1 MKSFNLTYAAFLF
14 PAIPLM
20 MLTFGNRLI
29 AISKLIRQMHKDLI
43 DKRKQQSKSASKYLV
58 QIKILSLRLKY
69 VKYMQLFSGIAFII
83 NLLTIL
89 FGMIGSTIA
98 PYLFAIAIVI
108 FSTALIIFLIEI
120 NLSSQALKTHLED
133 LEEKNDSEQL
143 FDQDNEEEDF
153 EIPAFLR
160 RQKF

>member
-20 MLTFGNRLI
+20 MLTFGNRWI

-43 DKRKQQSKSASKYLV
+43 DKRKQQSKSAPKYVV

-69 VKYMQLFSGIAFII
+69 VKYMQLFSGLAFII

-98 PYLFAIAIVI
+98 PYLFAMALVI

-120 NLSSQALKTHLED
+120 NLSSRALKTHLED
-133 LEEKNDSEQL
+133 LEDKKIIFTTLVNFILCFFFLILKN
-143 FDQDNEEEDF
+143 
-153 EIPAFLR
+153 
-160 RQKF
+160 

>member
-1 MKSFNLTYAAFLF
+1 MKSFDLTYAAFLF

-20 MLTFGNRLI
+20 MLTFGNRWI

-43 DKRKQQSKSASKYLV
+43 DKRKQSKSAPKYLV

-89 FGMIGSTIA
+89 FGIIGSIIA
-98 PYLFAIAIVI
+98 PYLFAMAILI
-108 FSTALIIFLIEI
+108 FSIALFIFLIEI
-120 NLSSQALKTHLED
+120 NLSSHALKTHLED
-133 LEEKNDSEQL
+133 LEEKKK
-143 FDQDNEEEDF
+143 
-153 EIPAFLR
+153 
-160 RQKF
+160 KF

>member
-20 MLTFGNRLI
+20 MLTFGNRWI
-29 AISKLIRQMHKDLI
+29 AISKLIRQMHRDLT
-43 DKRKQQSKSASKYLV
+43 DKQKQQSTSAPKYLV

-89 FGMIGSTIA
+89 FGMIGNTIA
-98 PYLFAIAIVI
+98 PYLFAMALLI

-120 NLSSQALKTHLED
+120 YLSSQALKTHLED
-133 LEEKNDSEQL
+133 LEDKN
-143 FDQDNEEEDF
+143 N
-153 EIPAFLR
+153 
-160 RQKF
+160 

>member
-20 MLTFGNRLI
+20 MLTFGNRWI

-43 DKRKQQSKSASKYLV
+43 DKRKQQSKSAPKYLV

-69 VKYMQLFSGIAFII
+69 VKYMQLFSGLAFII

-89 FGMIGSTIA
+89 FGMIGSIIA
-98 PYLFAIAIVI
+98 PIYLLWLINFFNCIVY
-108 FSTALIIFLIEI
+108 FSY
-120 NLSSQALKTHLED
+120 
-133 LEEKNDSEQL
+133 
-143 FDQDNEEEDF
+143 
-153 EIPAFLR
+153 
-160 RQKF
+160 

>member
-20 MLTFGNRLI
+20 MLTFGNRWI

-43 DKRKQQSKSASKYLV
+43 DKRKQQSKSAPKYVV

-89 FGMIGSTIA
+89 FGMIGSLIA
-98 PYLFAIAIVI
+98 PYLFAMALLI
-108 FSTALIIFLIEI
+108 FSIALFIFLIEI
-120 NLSSQALKTHLED
+120 NLSSHALKTHLED
-133 LEEKNDSEQL
+133 LEEKKK
-143 FDQDNEEEDF
+143 
-153 EIPAFLR
+153 
-160 RQKF
+160 KF

>member
-20 MLTFGNRLI
+20 MLTFGNRWI
-29 AISKLIRQMHKDLI
+29 AISKLIRQMHRDLI

-89 FGMIGSTIA
+89 FGMIESTIA
-98 PYLFAIAIVI
+98 PYLFAMALLI

-120 NLSSQALKTHLED
+120 NLSSKALKTHLED
-133 LEEKNDSEQL
+133 LVEK
-143 FDQDNEEEDF
+143 
-153 EIPAFLR
+153 
-160 RQKF
+160 K

>member
-20 MLTFGNRLI
+20 MLTFGNRWI
-29 AISKLIRQMHKDLI
+29 AISKLIRQMHRDLI

-58 QIKILSLRLKY
+58 QIRILSLRLKY

-133 LEEKNDSEQL
+133 LEDK
-143 FDQDNEEEDF
+143 
-153 EIPAFLR
+153 
-160 RQKF
+160 KK

>member
-20 MLTFGNRLI
+20 MLTFGNRWI
-29 AISKLIRQMHKDLI
+29 AISKLIRQMHRDLI

-69 VKYMQLFSGIAFII
+69 VKYMQLFSGLAFII

-89 FGMIGSTIA
+89 FGMIESTIA
-98 PYLFAIAIVI
+98 PYLFAMALLL
-108 FSTALIIFLIEI
+108 FSTALFIFLIEI
-120 NLSSQALKTHLED
+120 NLSSHALKTHLED
-133 LEEKNDSEQL
+133 LEEKKN
-143 FDQDNEEEDF
+143 N
-153 EIPAFLR
+153 I
-160 RQKF
+160 

>member
-1 MKSFNLTYAAFLF
+1 MKSFDLTYAAFLF

-20 MLTFGNRLI
+20 MLTFGNRWI
-29 AISKLIRQMHKDLI
+29 AISKLIRQMHRDLI

-69 VKYMQLFSGIAFII
+69 VKYMQLFSGIAFIM

-89 FGMIGSTIA
+89 FGMIGNTIA
-98 PYLFAIAIVI
+98 PYLFAMALLI

-133 LEEKNDSEQL
+133 LEDKN
-143 FDQDNEEEDF
+143 N
-153 EIPAFLR
+153 
-160 RQKF
+160 

>member
-20 MLTFGNRLI
+20 MLTFGNRWI

-43 DKRKQQSKSASKYLV
+43 DKQKQQSKSAPKYVV
-58 QIKILSLRLKY
+58 QIQILSLRLKY

-98 PYLFAIAIVI
+98 PYLFAMAIVI

-133 LEEKNDSEQL
+133 LEDK
-143 FDQDNEEEDF
+143 
-153 EIPAFLR
+153 
-160 RQKF
+160 KK

>member
-20 MLTFGNRLI
+20 MLTFGNRWI
-29 AISKLIRQMHKDLI
+29 AISKLIRQMHRDLT
-43 DKRKQQSKSASKYLV
+43 DKQKQQSKSASKYLV

-89 FGMIGSTIA
+89 FGMIGSIMA
-98 PYLFAIAIVI
+98 PYLFAMAILI

-133 LEEKNDSEQL
+133 LEDK
-143 FDQDNEEEDF
+143 
-153 EIPAFLR
+153 
-160 RQKF
+160 KK

>member
-20 MLTFGNRLI
+20 MLTFGNRWI

-43 DKRKQQSKSASKYLV
+43 DKRKQQSTSAPKYVV
-58 QIKILSLRLKY
+58 QIQILSLRLKY
-69 VKYMQLFSGIAFII
+69 VKFMQLFSGIAFII

-89 FGMIGSTIA
+89 FGMIESTIA
-98 PYLFAIAIVI
+98 PYLFGMAILI

-133 LEEKNDSEQL
+133 LEDK
-143 FDQDNEEEDF
+143 
-153 EIPAFLR
+153 
-160 RQKF
+160 KK

>member
-1 MKSFNLTYAAFLF
+1 MESFNLTYAAFLF

-20 MLTFGNRLI
+20 MLTFGNRWI

-69 VKYMQLFSGIAFII
+69 VKYMQLFSGLAFII

-89 FGMIGSTIA
+89 FGIIGSIIA
-98 PYLFAIAIVI
+98 PYLFAMALLI
-108 FSTALIIFLIEI
+108 FSTALFIFLIEI
-120 NLSSQALKTHLED
+120 NLSSHALKTHLED
-133 LEEKNDSEQL
+133 LEEKKNN
-143 FDQDNEEEDF
+143 F
-153 EIPAFLR
+153 
-160 RQKF
+160 

>member
-20 MLTFGNRLI
+20 MLTFGNRWI
-29 AISKLIRQMHKDLI
+29 AISKLIRQMHGDLI

-69 VKYMQLFSGIAFII
+69 VKYMQLFSGLAFII

-89 FGMIGSTIA
+89 FGMIRSTVT
-98 PYLFAIAIVI
+98 PYFFALALVI
-108 FSTALIIFLIEI
+108 FATALVIFLIEI
-120 NLSSQALKTHLED
+120 NLSSHALKAHLED
-133 LEEKNDSEQL
+133 LEEK
-143 FDQDNEEEDF
+143 
-153 EIPAFLR
+153 
-160 RQKF
+160 KK

>member
-20 MLTFGNRLI
+20 MLTFGNRWI
-29 AISKLIRQMHKDLI
+29 AISKLIRQMHRDLV

-58 QIKILSLRLKY
+58 QIRILSLRLKY

-89 FGMIGSTIA
+89 FGMIGSTIT
-98 PYLFAIAIVI
+98 PYLFAMALLI

-133 LEEKNDSEQL
+133 LEYKN
-143 FDQDNEEEDF
+143 N
-153 EIPAFLR
+153 
-160 RQKF
+160 